1 MPIQTVCIGLK
12 VALSCDLIDIKIFEI
27 ITENLKKANSQENMD
42 FFNKVVLDYSLKI
55 FSKFVIKE
63 ESIANYYITNEE
75 QLNKTF
81 REGIM
86 SINQFSRESFCHTLS
101 LLIE

>member
-1 MPIQTVCIGLK
+1 M
-12 VALSCDLIDIKIFEI
+12 
-27 ITENLKKANSQENMD
+27 KKANSQENMD